1 MNAIGQKFPEKDN
14 QAMVKNFSISI
25 SENEVKRVGFGSY
38 SVPEVTT
45 IITIVSD
52 RKTAQKA
59 NDEILKIIKGE

>member
-25 SENEVKRVGFGSY
+25 SENEVKRVGFGSD
-38 SVPEVTT
+38 SVPQVTT